1 VSKIFLSI
9 GPIYLNLI
17 GILVKYL
24 KYLKEVLMKL
34 LALVLSS
41 FIAVSGYSEINF
53 DGTSDINIKKI
64 SSEIEVPSVKNIEKK
79 PPKPQIKE
87 WTVMVF
93 VNAKNNLESYGLKD
107 VNEMEM
113 VGSSDKVNVIVE
125 LGRISGYSSEDGN
138 WTGCRRYYI
147 QKDNDTKKITSP
159 MLLETPKCDMGSWEY
174 MVDFVK
180 WTKERYP
187 AKKYV
192 LVVWNHGSGW
202 NKGGDISYLLNE
214 KGISYDDETRN
225 HITTPQLRMALEKIG
240 GVDILAMDACL
251 MQMIEVAYEVKDWT
265 QYIVASEEVEPGDG
279 YTYNTWL
286 EPLVKNPTAD
296 ARTLSK
302 YMVDSYGDYYQ
313 SERDTTQSS
322 IDAKALKELARVSD
336 DFISALIASNDVNN
350 AKNARAKA
358 QKFYY
363 SSNKDFYH
371 FVKLITDNTQVSDV
385 KSKGQAL
392 LDLLKNKVIVHNR
405 SGYQNAYGLAVYVP
419 TYYTTSY
426 DELMWAKETKWD
438 DLIKWI
444 K

>member
-1 VSKIFLSI
+1 MVVKLMVMFLMAIGGWAGIDFDGNSSIDIKEISKDIELPSVYVSKAKDELS
-9 GPIYLNLI
+9 
-17 GILVKYL
+17 
-24 KYLKEVLMKL
+24 
-34 LALVLSS
+34 
-41 FIAVSGYSEINF
+41 
-53 DGTSDINIKKI
+53 GTS
-64 SSEIEVPSVKNIEKK
+64 
-79 PPKPQIKE
+79 QKE

-93 VNAKNNLESYGLKD
+93 VNAKNDLESYGLKD

-113 VGSSDKVNVIVE
+113 VGSSDKVNVIAE
-125 LGRISGYSSEDGN
+125 LGRISGYSSADGN

-147 QKDNDTKKITSP
+147 KKDNDTNKITSP
-159 MLLETPKCDMGSWEY
+159 ILLETPKCDMGSWEY

-202 NKGGDISYLLNE
+202 KKGGDISYLLNE
-214 KGISYDDETRN
+214 KGISYDDETNN

-286 EPLVKNPTAD
+286 SPLVKNPTAD

-322 IDAKALKELARVSD
+322 IDAKALKELARLTD
-336 DFISALIASNDVNN
+336 DFIIALIASNEVNT
-350 AKNARAKA
+350 AKNARTNA

-385 KSKGQAL
+385 KAKGQTL

>member
-1 VSKIFLSI
+1 
-9 GPIYLNLI
+9 
-17 GILVKYL
+17 
-24 KYLKEVLMKL
+24 MKL

>member
-1 VSKIFLSI
+1 
-9 GPIYLNLI
+9 
-17 GILVKYL
+17 
-24 KYLKEVLMKL
+24 
-34 LALVLSS
+34 
-41 FIAVSGYSEINF
+41 
-53 DGTSDINIKKI
+53 
-64 SSEIEVPSVKNIEKK
+64 
-79 PPKPQIKE
+79 
-87 WTVMVF
+87 
-93 VNAKNNLESYGLKD
+93 
-107 VNEMEM
+107 
-113 VGSSDKVNVIVE
+113 
-125 LGRISGYSSEDGN
+125 
-138 WTGCRRYYI
+138 
-147 QKDNDTKKITSP
+147 
-159 MLLETPKCDMGSWEY
+159 
-174 MVDFVK
+174 
-180 WTKERYP
+180 
-187 AKKYV
+187 
-192 LVVWNHGSGW
+192 
-202 NKGGDISYLLNE
+202 
-214 KGISYDDETRN
+214 
-225 HITTPQLRMALEKIG
+225 
-240 GVDILAMDACL
+240 
-251 MQMIEVAYEVKDWT
+251 
-265 QYIVASEEVEPGDG
+265 
-279 YTYNTWL
+279 
-286 EPLVKNPTAD
+286 VKNPTAD

>member
-1 VSKIFLSI
+1 MVVKLMVMFLMAIGGWAEIDFDGNSSIDIKEISKDIELPSVYVSKAKDELS
-9 GPIYLNLI
+9 
-17 GILVKYL
+17 
-24 KYLKEVLMKL
+24 
-34 LALVLSS
+34 
-41 FIAVSGYSEINF
+41 
-53 DGTSDINIKKI
+53 GTS
-64 SSEIEVPSVKNIEKK
+64 
-79 PPKPQIKE
+79 QKE

-113 VGSSDKVNVIVE
+113 VGSSDKVNVIAE
-125 LGRISGYSSEDGN
+125 LGRISGYSSADGN

-147 QKDNDTKKITSP
+147 KKDNDTNKITSP
-159 MLLETPKCDMGSWEY
+159 ILLETPKCDMGSWEY

-214 KGISYDDETRN
+214 KGISYDDETNN

-251 MQMIEVAYEVKDWT
+251 MQMIEVAYEVKDYT

-322 IDAKALKELARVSD
+322 IYAKALKELARVSD
-336 DFISALIASNDVNN
+336 DFISALIASNEVNT
-350 AKNARAKA
+350 AKNARTNA

-371 FVKLITDNTQVSDV
+371 FVKLITDNTQASDV
-385 KSKGQAL
+385 KAKGQAL
-392 LDLLKNKVIVHNR
+392 LDVLKNKVIVHNR

>member
-1 VSKIFLSI
+1 
-9 GPIYLNLI
+9 
-17 GILVKYL
+17 
-24 KYLKEVLMKL
+24 MKL

-322 IDAKALKELARVSD
+322 IDAKALKELVRVSD

>member
-1 VSKIFLSI
+1 
-9 GPIYLNLI
+9 
-17 GILVKYL
+17 
-24 KYLKEVLMKL
+24 MKL

-79 PPKPQIKE
+79 VTKSEVKE

-147 QKDNDTKKITSP
+147 QKDNDTNKITSP
-159 MLLETPKCDMGSWEY
+159 VLLETPNCDMGSWEY

-202 NKGGDISYLLNE
+202 NKGGDVSSLLRE
-214 KGISYDDETRN
+214 KGISYDDETNN

-251 MQMIEVAYEVKDWT
+251 MQIIEVAYEVKDYA
-265 QYIVASEEVEPGDG
+265 QYIVGSEETEPGDG

-286 EPLVKNPTAD
+286 DPLVKNPTAD

-302 YMVDSYGDYYQ
+302 YMVDSYGDHYQ
-313 SERDTTQSS
+313 SVKQDATQSS
-322 IDAKALKELARVSD
+322 IDAKALNDLARLTD
-336 DFISALIASNDVNN
+336 DFISALIASNDVNTV
-350 AKNARAKA
+350 KNARTNA

-392 LDLLKNKVIVHNR
+392 LDYLKNNVIVHNR
-405 SGYQNAYGLAVYVP
+405 VYGSSYNNAYGLAVYVP
-419 TYYTTSY
+419 NYYTASY
-426 DELMWAKETKWD
+426 DELMWAKDTKWD

>member
-1 VSKIFLSI
+1 M
-9 GPIYLNLI
+9 GPIYLNLVK
-17 GILVKYL
+17 ILLKYL

-41 FIAVSGYSEINF
+41 FIAISGYSEINF

-79 PPKPQIKE
+79 PTKPQLKE

-93 VNAKNNLESYGLKD
+93 VNAKNNLDIYGIKD

-113 VGSSDKVNVIVE
+113 VGSSDKVNVVAE
-125 LGRISGYSSEDGN
+125 LGRVSTYAGSNG
-138 WTGCRRYYI
+138 WKGCRRYYI
-147 QKDNDTKKITSP
+147 QKDNDTNKITSP
-159 MLLETPKCDMGSWEY
+159 VLLETQKCDMGSWEY
-174 MVDFVK
+174 LVDFVK

-202 NKGGDISYLLNE
+202 SKGGDISSLLRE
-214 KGISYDDETRN
+214 KGISYDDETNN

-240 GVDILAMDACL
+240 GVDIFAMDACL
-251 MQMIEVAYEVKDWT
+251 MQMIEVAYEIKDYA
-265 QYIVASEEVEPGDG
+265 QYIVGSEETEPGDG

-286 EPLVKNPTAD
+286 DPLVKNPTAD

-302 YMVDSYGDYYQ
+302 YMVDSYGDHYQ
-313 SERDTTQSS
+313 SVKQNATQSS
-322 IDAKALKELARVSD
+322 IDAKALNDLARLTD
-336 DFISALIASNDVNN
+336 DFINALIASNDVNN
-350 AKNARAKA
+350 AKNARTNA

-392 LDLLKNKVIVHNR
+392 LDYLKNNVIVHNR
-405 SGYQNAYGLAVYVP
+405 FYGSSYSNAYGLAVYVP

-426 DELMWAKETKWD
+426 DELMWAKDTKWD